1 MSTLRVDNIKG
12 RTGTTVNIPDSNN
25 LSVSGSLSVSGV
37 TTFTSSG
44 ELNLQ
49 GVNINSGTRG
59 DVLAYDSNGKI
70 SKLTLGAAGQVLKSD
85 GTDLVFG
92 DLAGA
97 TNVYY
102 VTKNGVDAA
111 GRGGSLDSAWASIK
125 YACSNL
131 PSTPTKAAPAVIFV
145 KAGTYE
151 EALLPIIVPEYL
163 HNCW

>member
-59 DVLAYDSNGKI
+59 DVLAYDNNGKI
-70 SKLTLGAAGQVLKSD
+70 SKISLGSSGQILKSD

-102 VTKNGVDAA
+102 VTKL
-111 GRGGSLDSAWASIK
+111 SLIH
-125 YACSNL
+125 
-131 PSTPTKAAPAVIFV
+131 I
-145 KAGTYE
+145 
-151 EALLPIIVPEYL
+151 
-163 HNCW
+163 